1 MIFVI
6 ITFLTALF
14 ISGVAIYY
22 SVVGLMAIFAS
33 AAIPIAIMGGAL
45 EMGKLV
51 AAVWLHRYWDIALWW
66 QKAYLSFAVLIL
78 MFITSMGIFGFL
90 SRAYIEQASG
100 GSNLVQI
107 VQRIDSEISFLEDE
121 ISRAEVAIGNIESR
135 FEIRDIS
142 IQNQIDQEQQRLNI
156 AISRFQPE
164 IDRLSEIIRNSGNI
178 SNQIANT
185 RIADIDSILDNLDVL
200 IANNN
205 VREIQRIVG
214 IRQDGVFGPN
224 TQRAIAEFRSAQQ
237 ADRAQILQE
246 IRETQSELSPN
257 ALEASSEISRIR
269 RLIEQEISNSNEF
282 IARLRLQLGQ
292 DNSDIITNTNE
303 EQSRIIASA
312 RNQISDLLREKFQIE
327 VEIRKLEVEVGPIKY
342 IAELIYGNTSDSI
355 LDQSVRWVII
365 VIIFVFDPLA
375 VLLLISS
382 QHTYSYHSM
391 KNRKKRDSSINR
403 INKSDIIN
411 LSRKNVFEEIVV
423 PVKSE
428 LGSVKQKKVAIRK
441 RKSVSNANN

>member
-282 IARLRLQLGQ
+282 ITRLRLQLGQ
-292 DNSDIITNTNE
+292 DNSDIITDTNE

-441 RKSVSNANN
+441 RKSVSNVNN